1 MLDEKKEN
9 RMLNWGSAFCC
20 VINSVVTELNKLYSK
35 FYNYAT
41 LKGGAYGKR

>member
-20 VINSVVTELNKLYSK
+20 WINSVVTEFSKLYSNLLK
-35 FYNYAT
+35 FAILT
-41 LKGGAYGKR
+41 EVAYGQR

>member
-20 VINSVVTELNKLYSK
+20 VNNSVVTELFKLYFNSLK
-35 FYNYAT
+35 FAMV
-41 LKGGAYGKR
+41 KEVAYGQR